1 MGLLGAPA
9 SGRHPARK
17 RRSDC
22 DLPSMRL
29 PKRAAHRIVLAAAL
43 LAGCVDAGVNQ
54 SASASEEL
62 TLSESLVA
70 RGKELEVDT
79 VRVPPSG
86 DFIEHE
92 AAGFAKVL
100 CSAVFLTGLD
110 FEEAQTQIGGFTS
123 RHEYR
128 DRLPGR
134 RLDRENG
141 RVHITTDTGV
151 TRTAVL
157 HGDQGCVALPKGED
171 APSYETVPVTSA
183 LPEDAPW
190 PMGDR
195 LPDEPLPEDVDAA
208 KLQAAVDAAFEPEA
222 MTLAFVVLHR
232 GRLIAERYRES
243 IDKDTP
249 LESWSMNKSLSA
261 TLMGVLIEQGAYTLD
276 QLAPVDSWHEDPDD
290 VRGTIRI
297 QDILRMSS
305 GLRCVNAGDPEY
317 DEAEMGYP
325 DHLYLYTGTVNSHL
339 WATERPPQWRPNTIG
354 RYRNCDPILI
364 NHLVRLAVEERGDNY
379 HRFPQQNLFD
389 RIGVRRFVAE
399 TDPYGNFL
407 LNGYGFGSGR
417 TWARLGQ
424 LYLDGGV
431 SPTGERV
438 LPEGFVEFVSTPAP
452 AWVADGRP
460 IYGGFFWVNQPPRGG
475 ERRYPSLPET
485 AYSMQ
490 GAGGQNTII
499 VPSHEMVVVRLGLY
513 EGSFGGHAGEALQRA
528 LVLLVEAIPEAV
540 DD

>member
-1 MGLLGAPA
+1 MGYGNRV
-9 SGRHPARK
+9 GQ
-17 RRSDC
+17 
-22 DLPSMRL
+22 
-29 PKRAAHRIVLAAAL
+29 RIALAAAL
-43 LAGCVDAGVNQ
+43 LAGCADAGVNR
-54 SASASEEL
+54 SASASEEP
-62 TLSESLVA
+62 TLNESLVA
-70 RGKELEVDT
+70 RGQEFELDT
-79 VRVPPSG
+79 VRVPPPG

-110 FEEAQTQIGGFTS
+110 FEDAQTQIGGFTS
-123 RHEYR
+123 RHQYR

-141 RVHITTDTGV
+141 RVHVTTDTGV
-151 TRTAVL
+151 TRTAVR

-171 APSYETVPVTSA
+171 APFYETVPVTTA
-183 LPEDAPW
+183 LREDAPW
-190 PMGDR
+190 PMGDG
-195 LPDEPLPEDVDAA
+195 LPDGPLPDDVDAA
-208 KLQAAVDAAFEPEA
+208 KLQAAVNAAFEPEA

-232 GRLIAERYRES
+232 GRLIAERYREG

-261 TLMGVLIEQGAYTLD
+261 TLMGVLIQQGAYTLD

-317 DEAEMGYP
+317 DEDEMGYP
-325 DHLYLYTGTVNSHL
+325 DHLYLYTGTVDSHL
-339 WATERPPQWRPNTIG
+339 WATERPSQWPPNTVG

-364 NHLVRLAVEERGDNY
+364 NHLVRLAVEGRGENY
-379 HRFPQQNLFD
+379 HQFPQRNLFD

-407 LNGYGFGSGR
+407 LNGYGFGAGR

-424 LYLDGGV
+424 LYLADGV

-438 LPEGFVEFVSTPAP
+438 LPEGYAEFVSTPAP

-475 ERRYPSLPET
+475 EKRYPSLPES
-485 AYSMQ
+485 AFSMQ
-490 GAGGQNTII
+490 GAGGQSTII

-513 EGSFGGHAGEALQRA
+513 EGSFGGYAYETLKNALA
-528 LVLLVEAIPEAV
+528 LLVEAIPEALAPGSPV
-540 DD
+540 A

>member
-1 MGLLGAPA
+1 MRKL
-9 SGRHPARK
+9 RARAT
-17 RRSDC
+17 RWI
-22 DLPSMRL
+22 
-29 PKRAAHRIVLAAAL
+29 ALAATL
-43 LAGCVDAGVNQ
+43 LAGCVDAGGNPPPT
-54 SASASEEL
+54 AGEEL
-62 TLSESLVA
+62 TLGESLVA
-70 RGKELEVDT
+70 RGQEFELDT
-79 VRVPPSG
+79 VGVRPPG

-110 FEEAQTQIGGFTS
+110 FEGAQTWIGGFTS
-123 RHEYR
+123 RHQYR

-134 RLDRENG
+134 VLDRENR
-141 RVHITTDTGV
+141 RVHVTTDTGV

-157 HGDQGCVALPKGED
+157 HGDQGCVALPQGED
-171 APSYETVPVTSA
+171 APFYETVPVTSA
-183 LPEDAPW
+183 LREDAPW
-190 PMGDR
+190 PMGDA
-195 LPDEPLPEDVDAA
+195 LPDEPLPDDVDAE
-208 KLQAAVDAAFEPEA
+208 KLQAAVEAAFEPDA

-232 GRLIAERYRES
+232 GRLILEHYREG

-305 GLRCVNAGDPEY
+305 GLRCVNAGDPGY
-317 DEAEMGYP
+317 DEEEMGYP

-339 WATERPPQWRPNTIG
+339 WATERPPQWPPNSVG

-364 NHLVRLAVEERGDNY
+364 NHLVRLAVEGRGANY
-379 HRFPQQNLFD
+379 HQFPQQNLFD

-407 LNGYGFGSGR
+407 LNGYGFGAGR

-424 LYLDGGV
+424 LYLDDGV
-431 SPTGERV
+431 SPTGEQV
-438 LPEGFVEFVSTPAP
+438 LPEGYAEFVSTPAP
-452 AWVADGRP
+452 SWVADGRP
-460 IYGGFFWVNQPPRGG
+460 IYGGFFWVNNPPRGG
-475 ERRYPSLPET
+475 ERRYPALPES
-485 AYSMQ
+485 AFSME
-490 GAGGQNTII
+490 GAGGQSTII

-513 EGSFGGHAGEALQRA
+513 EGSFGGYAYEALKNA
-528 LVLLVEAIPEAV
+528 LALLVEAIPENG
-540 DD
+540 